1 MIKVILKPAREKS
14 LLRKHPWVFSGAIE
28 KVLGN
33 PRNGETVEVFSS
45 KNIWLGRGAFS
56 IQSQIRVRI
65 WTFDESEII
74 DRKFFESKIK
84 SSFNLRNSI
93 IEKNTNSFRIV
104 NSESDNLPGIIL
116 DKYSEFLVLQFL
128 SAGAEFWKS
137 EIIEAVKNV
146 IPTKGIFERSDV
158 DVRKKEGLESKIGNL
173 FGEEPPELIEMLEN
187 GIKIFVDV
195 KKGHKTGFYLD
206 QRDNRKI
213 ISEFTKEKNVLNC
226 FSYSGG
232 FSLYALITGANSVTN
247 IDSSSDAL
255 KLLLKNIELNNFSKE
270 KIKNVEG
277 DVFKI
282 LRKYRDENNL
292 FDLIILDPPKFIE
305 SKANID
311 KASRGYKD
319 INMLAFKILNQGGV
333 LFTFSCSGLMER
345 ELFQKIVSDAAIDA
359 GRNVKIIKWLTQ
371 SEDHPVASNFPEGLY
386 LKGLI
391 CYAE

>member
-33 PRNGETVEVFSS
+33 PQNGETVEVFSS

-65 WTFDESEII
+65 WTFDESENI
-74 DRKFFESKIK
+74 DITFFEKRIK
-84 SSFNLRNSI
+84 SAIDLRKSI
-93 IEKNTNSFRIV
+93 IEKNSNSFRIL
-104 NSESDNLPGIIL
+104 NSESDGIPGLIF
-116 DKYSEFLVLQFL
+116 DKYNEFLVCQFL

-137 EIIEAVKNV
+137 QIIEAVKNV
-146 IPTKGIFERSDV
+146 IPSKGIYERSDV
-158 DVRKKEGLESKIGNL
+158 DVRKKEGLEPKIGNL
-173 FGEEPPELIEMLEN
+173 FGEELPDFIEIIEN
-187 GIKIFVDV
+187 GIKFFVDV

-206 QRDNRKI
+206 QRDNRKL
-213 ISEFTKEKNVLNC
+213 ISEFAKEKNVLNC

-232 FSLYALITGANSVTN
+232 FSLYALKSGVNSVTN

-255 KLLLKNIELNNFSKE
+255 KLSLKNVELNNFPKG
-270 KIKNVEG
+270 KNINVEG

-305 SKANID
+305 SKANIN

-319 INMLAFKILNQGGV
+319 INMLAFKILNKGGI
-333 LFTFSCSGLMER
+333 LFTFSCSGLMDR

-359 GRNVKIIKWLTQ
+359 GKNVKIIKWLTQ
-371 SEDHPVASNFPEGLY
+371 SFDHPVASNFPEGLY

-391 CYAE
+391 CYVE